1 MDLRMILYCAAIQ
14 SLPTSEAG
22 HTMGTP
28 PLSSSEHMDVK
39 YIAHLARIHLTEEE
53 VASFQSQLDDV
64 LAYVDQLKALDVS
77 DIEPTAHAIPVRNV
91 LRDDEVRPSLDHAT
105 VMRNAPSE
113 VQGQFKVPRI
123 VE

>member
-1 MDLRMILYCAAIQ
+1 M
-14 SLPTSEAG
+14 ST
-22 HTMGTP
+22 TP
-28 PLSSSEHMDVK
+28 QSSSEHMDVE

-53 VASFQSQLDDV
+53 ITSFQSQLDDV
-64 LAYVDQLKALDVS
+64 LAYVDQLKELDVS
-77 DIEPTAHAIPVRNV
+77 DIEPTAHAIPVQNV
-91 LRDDEVRPSLDHAT
+91 MRDDEVRPSLDHDT